1 MDEGSRYWC
10 HMCTEWVIP
19 NMEAE
24 IKCPLCDSGFIEDV
38 GSQRPSDHREDTN
51 DNDDDDDILSE
62 LGSDHSLSLWAPI
75 LLGMMGSPS
84 WRRRRSRRGEDS
96 ETASEGEL
104 GRDWDLVSAL
114 QRRRRTTAVLQLL
127 RELREGRALDSESSE
142 TERQRERDRERE
154 RVILINPFNQAII
167 LEGSFDQ
174 SSSRNTPSG
183 SFGDYF
189 LGSSL
194 DQLLQHLADNDPNR
208 YGTPPAQKEV
218 VEALPTV
225 KIVGNLS
232 CSVCLEDFEV
242 GAEAKEMPCNHKFH
256 SGCILPW
263 LELHSSCPVC
273 RFQLP
278 SEGSKDSSNGSSAN
292 GDNRLQSSIS
302 GGGDGEDGGRR
313 SSSWVPVPWPFNG
326 LFSLSDSQ
334 NGGGDGENSSST
346 HAPPGP
352 GSAASRPDED

>member
-24 IKCPLCDSGFIEDV
+24 IKCPLCDSGFIEDR

-51 DNDDDDDILSE
+51 DNDDDDEDILSE
-62 LGSDHSLSLWAPI
+62 LGSDRSLSLWAPI
-75 LLGMMGSPS
+75 LLGMMSSPS

-127 RELREGRALDSESSE
+127 RELREGRALDSESS
-142 TERQRERDRERE
+142 
-154 RVILINPFNQAII
+154 
-167 LEGSFDQ
+167 FDQ

-194 DQLLQHLADNDPNR
+194 DQLLQHLAENDPNR
-208 YGTPPAQKEV
+208 YGTPPAQKQA

-225 KIVGNLS
+225 KIAGNLS
-232 CSVCLEDFEV
+232 CSVCLDDFEV

-292 GDNRLQSSIS
+292 GDNRFESSIS
-302 GGGDGEDGGRR
+302 GGGGGGDGDGEDGGRR

-326 LFSLSDSQ
+326 LFSLSGSQ

-346 HAPPGP
+346 PAPPGP
-352 GSAASRPDED
+352 GSAASRPYED